1 MVDSREGSDEAHP
14 IHDVCL
20 ISLMSPS
27 LSHSRSLVQQINV
40 LACSRFITV
49 PPGKVSLHFYYSKL
63 FSEEMLHQE
72 INYATDA
79 KKRGLCRLKLS
90 ARPFLFPAPFQ
101 FLVTFKIHRERDV
114 IKALQLCPEVFTS
127 AKSSAEYLSRACPE
141 GHFGVH
147 PATCD
152 CQVLSLTVVL
162 PVLLAMPG
170 SCVLPKGS
178 GSVAKLCGSPIA
190 GLSRAPSRRL
200 RGEAPRIQL
209 EEAVRAAACQSQHSP

>member
-63 FSEEMLHQE
+63 FSDEMLHQE

-79 KKRGLCRLKLS
+79 KKTWLVSLK
-90 ARPFLFPAPFQ
+90 AR
-101 FLVTFKIHRERDV
+101 
-114 IKALQLCPEVFTS
+114 
-127 AKSSAEYLSRACPE
+127 
-141 GHFGVH
+141 
-147 PATCD
+147 
-152 CQVLSLTVVL
+152 
-162 PVLLAMPG
+162 
-170 SCVLPKGS
+170 
-178 GSVAKLCGSPIA
+178 SVAIFLPCSFSVPCH
-190 GLSRAPSRRL
+190 P
-200 RGEAPRIQL
+200 
-209 EEAVRAAACQSQHSP
+209 

>member
-1 MVDSREGSDEAHP
+1 M
-14 IHDVCL
+14 
-20 ISLMSPS
+20 SLRAADLS
-27 LSHSRSLVQQINV
+27 LSPR
-40 LACSRFITV
+40 ARCPFTFITANCFQ
-49 PPGKVSLHFYYSKL
+49 KKCCIRKL
-63 FSEEMLHQE
+63 TMPQML
-72 INYATDA
+72 
-79 KKRGLCRLKLS
+79 KKRGLCHLKL
-90 ARPFLFPAPFQ
+90 AAWPFFFPAPFQ
-101 FLVTFKIHRERDV
+101 FLVTLKIHRERDV

-178 GSVAKLCGSPIA
+178 GSMAKLCGSPMA

>member
-14 IHDVCL
+14 IRDVYL

-49 PPGKVSLHFYYSKL
+49 PPSKVSLHFYYSKL

-79 KKRGLCRLKLS
+79 KKRGLCRPKLS
-90 ARPFLFPAPFQ
+90 TWPFFFPTPFR
-101 FLVTFKIHRERDV
+101 FLVTLKIHRERGV

-147 PATCD
+147 PATSD
-152 CQVLSLTVVL
+152 CQVLSLTTVL
-162 PVLLAMPG
+162 PMLLAMRG
-170 SCVLPKGS
+170 SRVLPEGS
-178 GSVAKLCGSPIA
+178 ESVARLCGSPMA
-190 GLSRAPSRRL
+190 GLSRAPSCWP

-209 EEAVRAAACQSQHSP
+209 EEAFRAAACQSQHSP